1 MPTVESKR
9 IVIDT
14 SLAIS
19 AAILP
24 KSISKKEFSLT
35 LKQFQL
41 VSSDSTLAELIDVI
55 YRAKFE
61 KYLTDEMRL
70 ELLTVVAQA
79 SELIKIRSVIKDC
92 PDPKDNQFLE
102 LAIDGKAS
110 LILSGDPHLIDIN
123 SYRNISILGPVII
136 MVSGLM
142 GSLLFP
148 RFRRVSSDKVST
160 LEIYLPLV

>member
-1 MPTVESKR
+1 MPIVEPKR

-24 KSISKKEFSLT
+24 KSISNKAFSLA
-35 LKQFQL
+35 LQHFQL

-55 YRAKFE
+55 YRAKFD

-70 ELLTVVAQA
+70 EFLTVVAQA
-79 SELIKIRSVIKDC
+79 SEFITIRSVIKDC

-102 LAIDGKAS
+102 LAIDGEANI
-110 LILSGDPHLIDIN
+110 ILSGDPHLTDMN
-123 SYRNISILGPVII
+123 PYRNISILGPREF
-136 MVSGLM
+136 MELCG
-142 GSLLFP
+142 
-148 RFRRVSSDKVST
+148 
-160 LEIYLPLV
+160 